1 MELYIFDSGRNLT
14 GVVESF
20 EYFRWTRRYSSCG
33 GFELKAIATPENLAL
48 LTLGNFLWKS
58 DDEEAGII
66 EHVEMSMTDTEFITV
81 SGRFATSLLSRRI
94 IWGMETL
101 SGALSACVRQ
111 LLENHL
117 INPSEPD
124 RQIGFVSYSDTSIPV
139 PVSTQISYKNLMD
152 AVTEL
157 CDAADTGIR
166 TMFSPTTKMFTVD
179 LYRGADSQAVFSKEY
194 ENLTEQTYTQS
205 AVDYANTALIGGE
218 GEGAERTF
226 TVTGGGSGET
236 RREIFVDAKDLRS
249 EDFGEGYTAALAFRG
264 QSKLS
269 ELAMAQSFDA
279 SVNPHGNLSYK
290 TDFDIGQTVKVI
302 SKKWGVTLTARI
314 TEIEES
320 YDSSGQ
326 SLNVVFGRGVL
337 SLFQKLKGAM

>member
-1 MELYIFDSGRNLT
+1 MELYVFDAGRSLT

-20 EYFRWTRRYSSCG
+20 EYFRWTRRYSACG
-33 GFELKAIATPENLAL
+33 AFELKAIAAPENLAL
-48 LTLGNFLWKS
+48 LSLGNYLWKS

-66 EHVEMSMTDTEFITV
+66 EHVEMSMTDAEFITV

-94 IWGMETL
+94 IWATETL
-101 SGALSACVRQ
+101 NGGLSACVGQ
-111 LLENHL
+111 LLNDHL
-117 INPSEPD
+117 INPSD
-124 RQIGFVSYSDTSIPV
+124 TNRKIGFVSYTDASLSV
-139 PVSTQISYKNLMD
+139 PVSTQISYQNLMD
-152 AVTEL
+152 AVTGL
-157 CDAADTGIR
+157 CDAADTGVR
-166 TMFSPTTKMFTVD
+166 TAFDPAAGNFTVS
-179 LYRGADSQAVFSKEY
+179 LYQGAVSQAVFSKEY

-205 AVDYANTALIGGE
+205 AVDYANTALVGGE
-218 GEGAERTF
+218 GEGAKRVF
-226 TVTGGGSGET
+226 AVTGGGSGEA

-249 EDFGEGYTAALAFRG
+249 EDFGGGYSAALAFRG

-290 TDFDIGQTVKVI
+290 TDFDLGQTVKVI

-320 YDSSGQ
+320 YDSDGQ
-326 SLNVVFGRGVL
+326 SLSITFGKGVL
-337 SLFQKLKGAM
+337 SLFQKLKGEV